1 MKIFHHGP
9 SSSFGG
15 CDIFNKIGER
25 SGQRAKGELTAAG
38 IKVGRTRAARRVI
51 ERSTRTL
58 WADDDRPRA
67 FAWAADNTMSEVRRG
82 HPPKARVPWRCRVDI

>member
-25 SGQRAKGELTAAG
+25 SGQRAKGELTAG
-38 IKVGRTRAARRVI
+38 RRIKDGWNFAARAVL
-51 ERSTRTL
+51 EAL
-58 WADDDRPRA
+58 N
-67 FAWAADNTMSEVRRG
+67 AA
-82 HPPKARVPWRCRVDI
+82 PL

>member
-25 SGQRAKGELTAAG
+25 SGQRAKGELTAG
-38 IKVGRTRAARRVI
+38 RRIKDVHFAARRP
-51 ERSTRTL
+51 RS
-58 WADDDRPRA
+58 AQ
-67 FAWAADNTMSEVRRG
+67 RG
-82 HPPKARVPWRCRVDI
+82 A

>member
-25 SGQRAKGELTAAG
+25 SGQRAKGELTAG
-38 IKVGRTRAARRVI
+38 RRIKDAALRARAPSLK
-51 ERSTRTL
+51 RSTR
-58 WADDDRPRA
+58 A
-67 FAWAADNTMSEVRRG
+67 
-82 HPPKARVPWRCRVDI
+82 C

>member
-25 SGQRAKGELTAAG
+25 SGQRAKGELTAG
-38 IKVGRTRAARRVI
+38 RRIKDGRTRAARR
-51 ERSTRTL
+51 
-58 WADDDRPRA
+58 D
-67 FAWAADNTMSEVRRG
+67 
-82 HPPKARVPWRCRVDI
+82 